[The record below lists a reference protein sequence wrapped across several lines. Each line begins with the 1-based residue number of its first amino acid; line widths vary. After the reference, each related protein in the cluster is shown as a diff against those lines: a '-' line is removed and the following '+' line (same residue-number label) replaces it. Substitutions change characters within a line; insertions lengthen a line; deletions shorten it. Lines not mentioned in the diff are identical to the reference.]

1 MGQRANLIVVRDN
14 TYDLY
19 YSHWC
24 ANTLPKDLF
33 WGEQYAIQFIEMQTR
48 VDEPG
53 WLDDV
58 WAEGGAVLEARM
70 LSDTID
76 MNCQGL

>member
-1 MGQRANLIVVRDN
+1 
-14 TYDLY
+14 
-19 YSHWC
+19 
-24 ANTLPKDLF
+24 
-33 WGEQYAIQFIEMQTR
+33 MQTR
-48 VDEPG
+48 VDESG